1 MNRLSLLTK
10 QNIAIGLIWLFHV
23 SGIMGIIYSDATWFV
38 KATPINLLLSFVLL
52 LINSILKQTSFK
64 ISRKQLVVGYSLRIA
79 FMLSKYFDIVS

>member
-38 KATPINLLLSFVLL
+38 KATPINLILSF
-52 LINSILKQTSFK
+52 
-64 ISRKQLVVGYSLRIA
+64 Y
-79 FMLSKYFDIVS
+79 YC